1 VTSLHMSFVAVLW
14 LVFAVS
20 ALGKLRGTA
29 RLAFTES
36 LRRLGLLPGRLVPAV
51 AAAVIAAELT
61 VLLGLSG
68 AVAGVFDLVPAVP
81 VVRLGGVA
89 AAAALLCVLTG
100 GITLALRRGTT
111 ARCACFGAESRPL
124 SGRHLVRNTILLLVA
139 AGALVTPAEPARP
152 AGALLGVA
160 AGLLIAL
167 VLVRLDDIV
176 ELVVPIRPARPAHP
190 AKELS

>member
-20 ALGKLRGTA
+20 GLGKLRGAA
-29 RLAFTES
+29 RLAFAAS
-36 LRRLGLLPGRLVPAV
+36 LRLLGLLPARLVHTVATAV
-51 AAAVIAAELT
+51 VAGELT

-68 AVAGVFDLVPAVP
+68 AVAGGFDLVPAVP

-89 AAAALLCVLTG
+89 AAAALLCVFTG

-124 SGRHLVRNTILLLVA
+124 SGRHLVRNSILLLVA
-139 AGALVTPAEPARP
+139 AGALATPAGPVPP
-152 AGALLGVA
+152 AGALLGDA
-160 AGLLIAL
+160 AGLLLAL
-167 VLVRLDDIV
+167 VLVRLDDLV

-190 AKELS
+190 AKELT